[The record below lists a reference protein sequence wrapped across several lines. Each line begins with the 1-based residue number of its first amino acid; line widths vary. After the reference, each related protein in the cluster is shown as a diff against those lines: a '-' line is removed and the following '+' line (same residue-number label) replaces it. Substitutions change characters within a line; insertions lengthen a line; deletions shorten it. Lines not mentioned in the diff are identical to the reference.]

1 MLSLIFDFSLS
12 KESNFRLF
20 CAVLV
25 QIFQVLSI

>member
-1 MLSLIFDFSLS
+1 MLSLIFVFSLS

-25 QIFQVLSI
+25 QIFQF